1 MGGSFADVEEPQSIY
16 DGVLVRGPTAGP
28 LVLCFWTG
36 SQRVSRSP
44 APGAVR
50 LPAFIGGV
58 SSTALTTLGASGFT
72 TTVVVIGFEGIV
84 WSLTISTFVVGAVV
98 GIVAGVVVVVPLLV
112 WPLPFSPCRAIE
124 VSPSTPRSPG
134 TGWRML
140 SWSGGI
146 CCLDRWR
153 SDNRGSR
160 RCGSSGHS
168 PLWVDHRCMNSRSS
182 TVFILVHS
190 AGFSGFDAELYQL
203 CF

>member
-16 DGVLVRGPTAGP
+16 DGVLVCGPTAGP

-124 VSPSTPRSPG
+124 VSPSTPRSPW
-134 TGWRML
+134 TGWRTL
-140 SWSGGI
+140 SWGGGSSCHDRGSSG
-146 CCLDRWR
+146 
-153 SDNRGSR
+153 NRGR
-160 RCGSSGHS
+160 GNSSYGGGGHS
-168 PLWVDHRCMNSRSS
+168 PLWVDRRCMNCRV
-182 TVFILVHS
+182 VFAFMLVHLDH
-190 AGFSGFDAELYQL
+190 ALL
-203 CF
+203 LR